1 MKLQDRVA
9 VVTGGASGMGKAIV
23 ELFVKEGA
31 KVVCADYNFEGAEA
45 VAKQVNAEYPESVV
59 AFKADVSLQEDNE
72 TMIDKAVEVFG
83 KLDILVNNAGIM
95 DGFEPVSRTAVER
108 FTRVL
113 EVNTHS
119 VFYSMRKAI
128 PLFEEQGH
136 GVIVNNASIAG
147 LVGAHAGVSYTASK
161 HAIIGM
167 TKNTGFSYA
176 DKNIRCNAIG
186 TGGVNTNISASM
198 GDIDPQAYAYIEAGN
213 TGNIRMAESEEIAK
227 VALFL
232 ASDDSSFV
240 NGSVLTADGGLTAF

>member
-1 MKLQDRVA
+1 MKLKDKVA

-31 KVVCADYNFEGAEA
+31 KVVCADYNFEGAEDVVNELNKEYPGFA
-45 VAKQVNAEYPESVV
+45 VAI
-59 AFKADVSLQEDNE
+59 KADVSVQEENE
-72 TMIDKAVEVFG
+72 AMIDKAVEEFG

-95 DGFEPVSRTAVER
+95 DGFEPVSRTEVDR
-108 FTRVL
+108 FKKIL

-128 PLFEEQGH
+128 PIFEEQGH

-186 TGGVNTNISASM
+186 TGGVNTNIGSTM
-198 GDIDPQAYAYIEAGN
+198 GKIDPEAYAYIEAGN
-213 TGNIRMAESEEIAK
+213 TGNIRLAESEEIAR

-240 NGSVLTADGGLTAF
+240 NGSVVTADGGLTAF